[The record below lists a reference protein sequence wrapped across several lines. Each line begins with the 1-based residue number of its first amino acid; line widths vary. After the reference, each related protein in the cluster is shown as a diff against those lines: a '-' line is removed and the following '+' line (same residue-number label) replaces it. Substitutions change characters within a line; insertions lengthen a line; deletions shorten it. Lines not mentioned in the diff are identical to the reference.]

1 MDIQQL
7 IISIISDVRYSDLL
21 DILFISVFIYVI
33 LVLFKN
39 TKAKLVL
46 TGVLILSFVYLVSM
60 QLNLVLTTSL
70 LQAFFAVIILA
81 SIIIFQEEI
90 RRFFEQ
96 IAIWSLNTKFKK
108 NKDIKTHGREVEILA
123 GTLADLAKHKIGAL
137 IVITRNSGL
146 SDYIEGGEK
155 LNGEL
160 SESLLKS
167 IFDPHSIGHDG
178 AVIVERN
185 KVVMFGAH
193 LPLSKNFSK
202 LKNRGTRHA
211 AALGLSEKTDAV
223 CLVVSEERGSISV
236 AKSGDLRQVDE
247 GQLFSTLE
255 VIFEELNPLFKKK
268 SWFQFSGNKREK
280 AAALVLSILLWFVIV
295 HESKLVY
302 KSFEIPVKHTSPP
315 SGLTVKNLVPER
327 LEVTFLGPRREFYF
341 FNKNRVKVIIKIADN
356 NPGKSKLN
364 ILESNIE
371 FPKDITLE
379 NYQPKDVSIELS
391 RIK

>member
-7 IISIISDVRYSDLL
+7 ITAIISDVRYSDLL
-21 DILFISVFIYVI
+21 DIVFISVFIYVI

-39 TKAKLVL
+39 TKAKFVL
-46 TGVLILSFVYLVSM
+46 TGVLILSFVYLVST

-70 LQAFFAVIILA
+70 LQAFFAVILLA
-81 SIIIFQEEI
+81 LIIIFQEEI

-96 IAIWSLNTKFKK
+96 IAIWSLNPKFKR
-108 NKDIKTHGREVEILA
+108 NNNIKTHGREVEILA
-123 GTLADLAKHKIGAL
+123 NTLADLAKHKIGAL
-137 IVITRNSGL
+137 IVITGNSSL
-146 SDYIEGGEK
+146 ADYIEGGEK

-167 IFDPHSIGHDG
+167 IFDPHSTGHDG
-178 AVIVERN
+178 AVVVNRS

-211 AALGLSEKTDAV
+211 AALGLSEKTDAI
-223 CLVVSEERGSISV
+223 CLVVSEERGTVSI
-236 AKSGDLRQVDE
+236 AKNGELRQVDE
-247 GQLFSTLE
+247 GEIVSTLE
-255 VIFEELNPLFKKK
+255 IIFEQFNPLLKKT
-268 SWFQFSGNKREK
+268 SWFQFSGNITEK
-280 AAALVLSILLWFVIV
+280 AVALVLSILLWFVIV

-302 KSFEIPVKHTSPP
+302 KSFEIPIKHTSPP
-315 SGLTVKNLVPER
+315 SGLTVNSLAPDK

-341 FNKNRVKVIIKIADN
+341 FNKNRVKVIIKIADI

-391 RIK
+391 KSK